1 MDTTLENPTGV
12 INSMQNRID
21 ALVERLAATERLL
34 EEERLKPVTV
44 TPALRRLRLFGVM
57 TLYVGEGG
65 RDHLEQQLAKHSPE
79 LLDCLDAFW
88 FLENTPVSDQA
99 KNELA
104 AIGETGLCTRF

>member
-12 INSMQNRID
+12 INSMQSRID
-21 ALVERLAATERLL
+21 ALVEQLAATERLL
-34 EEERLKPVTV
+34 EEERLKPVPV

-88 FLENTPVSDQA
+88 YLENAPVSDQA
-99 KNELA
+99 MHEFGMFAKA
-104 AIGETGLCTRF
+104 GMFKF